1 MKFKYYLSGIG
12 WSTCIVEVNGQVL
25 EFRASYL
32 SDSLGDF
39 LRSLMFLNSL
49 CVPKGEICSET
60 VCEWE
65 GEPARIVWSFELKEN
80 NILKI
85 TAVYYENE
93 FDKTNTKTLIKTEY
107 PYDDFLLMVLIE
119 IDALIKRNGLIG
131 YREKWY
137 DFDFPLTTFLKLKNY
152 IVQKQKYP
160 IQEVQGKFDTE
171 LNSNL
176 KYDLEL
182 LLLEINKPS

>member
-1 MKFKYYLSGIG
+1 
-12 WSTCIVEVNGQVL
+12 
-25 EFRASYL
+25 
-32 SDSLGDF
+32 
-39 LRSLMFLNSL
+39 
-49 CVPKGEICSET
+49 
-60 VCEWE
+60 
-65 GEPARIVWSFELKEN
+65 EN

-137 DFDFPLTTFLKLKNY
+137 DFDFPLTTFLKLKNNK
-152 IVQKQKYP
+152 VQKQKYP
-160 IQEVQGKFDTE
+160 IKEVQVKFDTE
-171 LNSNL
+171 LKSNL
-176 KYDLEL
+176 KYDSEL

>member
-12 WSTCIVEVNGQVL
+12 WATCIVEVNGQVL

-32 SDSLGDF
+32 SDSLDDF
-39 LRSLMFLNSL
+39 LRSLMLLNSL
-49 CVPKGEICSET
+49 CVPKGEIMSKT
-60 VCEWE
+60 VCEWK

-85 TAVYYENE
+85 TAVYYEDE
-93 FDKTNTKTLIKTEY
+93 FDQNNTKTLIKTEY

-119 IDALIKRNGLIG
+119 IDALIKRNGFIG

-137 DFDFPLTTFLKLKNY
+137 DFDFPLTTFLKLNKY
-152 IVQKQKYP
+152 IVEKQNYP
-160 IQEVQGKFDTE
+160 IQEVQGTFDTE
-171 LNSNL
+171 IKSNL
-176 KYDLEL
+176 NYDLEL